1 MSNPGIEKLTMPKWG
16 LTMTQGKVV
25 KWLVEEG
32 GPVEPGSEVVEIET
46 EKIASAA
53 EAQAVGVLAAR
64 SQKRVR

>member
-1 MSNPGIEKLTMPKWG
+1 
-16 LTMTQGKVV
+16 MTQGKVV